1 MPSIHLNYGT
11 WWQWDPN
18 FYPGQ
23 KVAFDPNTKRIYVAE
38 GVTLLNVKEDL
49 YSAWKEW
56 NISSPEYPFPIAR
69 EVAISAI
76 GGEQITQTVFVG
88 STFFLE
94 NGWRIKPWPSGN
106 GYVLTIVGNLFTRE
120 AGENPVVPESNV
132 TINLERS
139 SLATASLV
147 GIDEA
152 LDQIQDQID
161 TIANKVWLVNASGE
175 DNYGT
180 VVQRIDGRT
189 VVIQDQVECTL
200 KRGEFLALQ
209 K

>member
-1 MPSIHLNYGT
+1 MNSSTFYGT
-11 WWQWDPN
+11 WWAWDPN
-18 FYPGQ
+18 FFPNQ
-23 KVAFDPNTKRIYVAE
+23 KVVFDARDRLMYVNN
-38 GVTLLNVKEDL
+38 GVTTLDVKIDI

-56 NISSPEYPFPIAR
+56 NLSSPEYPLPMSNQI
-69 EVAISAI
+69 AISAI
-76 GGEQITQTVFVG
+76 GGEQITETVFVG

-94 NGWRIKPWPSGN
+94 NGWRIKPWASSK

-152 LDQIQDQID
+152 LDKIQEQVD
-161 TIANKVWLVNASGE
+161 TIANKVWLVNASGN